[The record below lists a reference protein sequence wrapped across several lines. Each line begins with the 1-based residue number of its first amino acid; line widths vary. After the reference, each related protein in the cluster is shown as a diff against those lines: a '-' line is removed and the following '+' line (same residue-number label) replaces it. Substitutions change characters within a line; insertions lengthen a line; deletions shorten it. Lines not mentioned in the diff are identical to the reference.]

1 MPGSLQLEL
10 AKSILNAIRG
20 RGDVIDLL
28 VHRDGWQPFRP
39 CGRPLELNYDGLFW
53 IALDSLCGT
62 AIHAIGEIL
71 HNARDNLRFVLL
83 QD

>member
-20 RGDVIDLL
+20 RDVIHLL
-28 VHRDGWQPFRP
+28 IYRDGRQSFER
-39 CGRPLELNYDGLFW
+39 GGPLQLNRDRLLR
-53 IALDSLCGT
+53 IALDGLCGT
-62 AIHAIGEIL
+62 AKDATGEIL
-71 HNARDNLRFVLL
+71 HHTRGNLRFVLL